1 MNYLN
6 LTKDKIEQRL
16 SSFEDM
22 REKEVKCQVVKNRG
36 IEASVWF
43 VSLLASLVIFLIGV
57 MFLKHYIVIGSID
70 VTYFTSAT
78 SFYVIGISFI
88 VMVVDVVYFL
98 FLCELDIVEELHFKI
113 ARKKVFKSY
122 CEKYKIDNLEDD
134 NSLQKVLISLFE
146 DEFLDNKTDTEIYQ
160 HLYEHRML
168 RSEELDKIDKFLASN
183 NINFRDYALALD
195 SELLSHIIN
204 PYRDEIKREI
214 EEAVAS
220 FFLEKDR
227 TKQEEERAKSLERQ
241 KQNLFIEKTN
251 GFASSMLGKN
261 LAIQR

>member
-1 MNYLN
+1 MSYLN
-6 LTKDKIEQRL
+6 ITNDKIEQRL
-16 SSFEDM
+16 SYFKDKIYDDAKYKV
-22 REKEVKCQVVKNRG
+22 KENITRQGTIGCFAFFISLIILG
-36 IEASVWF
+36 FSAIFF
-43 VSLLASLVIFLIGV
+43 VADEV
-57 MFLKHYIVIGSID
+57 
-70 VTYFTSAT
+70 SAFGHT
-78 SFYVIGISFI
+78 IAFYVGVISFI
-88 VMVVDVVYFL
+88 TFTSSMLFVFYTAYLEYKEERYFKYIYQK
-98 FLCELDIVEELHFKI
+98 LCKG
-113 ARKKVFKSY
+113 Y
-122 CEKYKIDNLEDD
+122 CEQYRVSNLEDD
-134 NSLQKVLISLFE
+134 NNLRKILISFFE
-146 DEFLDNKTDTEIYQ
+146 DEFLDNKMDAEIYQ

-183 NINFRDYALALD
+183 NVNFRSYVLALD

-204 PYRDEIKREI
+204 PYRDEMKREI
-214 EEAVAS
+214 EDAVVS

>member
-1 MNYLN
+1 MSFLN
-6 LTKDKIEQRL
+6 ITNDRIEQRL
-16 SSFEDM
+16 SFFKDKIWNDAKNKV
-22 REKEVKCQVVKNRG
+22 KENITRQGAIGCFAFFISLIILG
-36 IEASVWF
+36 FSAIISIADE
-43 VSLLASLVIFLIGV
+43 VSALGHTIAFYIGV
-57 MFLKHYIVIGSID
+57 
-70 VTYFTSAT
+70 
-78 SFYVIGISFI
+78 ISFI
-88 VMVVDVVYFL
+88 TFTGSMLFVFYTAYLEYKEERYFKYIYEK
-98 FLCELDIVEELHFKI
+98 LCKG
-113 ARKKVFKSY
+113 Y
-122 CEKYKIDNLEDD
+122 CEQYKVNSLEDD
-134 NSLQKVLISLFE
+134 NSLRKILISFFE
-146 DEFLDNKTDTEIYQ
+146 DEFLDNKMDTEIYQ
-160 HLYEHRML
+160 YLYEHRML

-183 NINFRDYALALD
+183 NVNFRDYALALD

-214 EEAVAS
+214 EEAVTS

>member
-1 MNYLN
+1 MNSLN
-6 LTKDKIEQRL
+6 ITKDKIEQRL
-16 SSFEDM
+16 SYFKDKIYGDAKYKV
-22 REKEVKCQVVKNRG
+22 KENITRQGTIGCFTFFISLIILG
-36 IEASVWF
+36 FSAIFF
-43 VSLLASLVIFLIGV
+43 VADEVNALGHTIAFYIGV
-57 MFLKHYIVIGSID
+57 
-70 VTYFTSAT
+70 
-78 SFYVIGISFI
+78 ISFI
-88 VMVVDVVYFL
+88 TFTGSMLFVFYTAYLEYKEERYFEKIYQK
-98 FLCELDIVEELHFKI
+98 LCKG
-113 ARKKVFKSY
+113 Y
-122 CEKYKIDNLEDD
+122 CEQYRVSNLED
-134 NSLQKVLISLFE
+134 NENLRKILISFFE

-168 RSEELDKIDKFLASN
+168 RSEELDKLDKFLASN
-183 NINFRDYALALD
+183 NVNFRDYVLALD
-195 SELLSHIIN
+195 SELLARIIN

>member
-1 MNYLN
+1 MSYLN
-6 LTKDKIEQRL
+6 ITNDKIEQRL
-16 SSFEDM
+16 SYFKDKIYDDAKYKV
-22 REKEVKCQVVKNRG
+22 KENITRQGTIGCFAFFISLIILG
-36 IEASVWF
+36 FSAIFF
-43 VSLLASLVIFLIGV
+43 VADEVSAFGHTIAFYIGV
-57 MFLKHYIVIGSID
+57 
-70 VTYFTSAT
+70 
-78 SFYVIGISFI
+78 ISFI
-88 VMVVDVVYFL
+88 TFTGSMLFVFYTAYLEYNEVRYFKKIYQK
-98 FLCELDIVEELHFKI
+98 LCKG
-113 ARKKVFKSY
+113 Y
-122 CEKYKIDNLEDD
+122 CEQYKVNSLEDD
-134 NSLQKVLISLFE
+134 SSLQKILISLFK

-183 NINFRDYALALD
+183 NVNFRDYALALD

-214 EEAVAS
+214 EEAVTS